1 MQGVSDGD
9 LLISGLQH
17 FSFCR
22 RQWALAYI
30 EMQWDDNYLTVD
42 GSLRHDRADDPEFT
56 EKRGGLI
63 VSRAI
68 PVRSER
74 YGIVGKCDVVE
85 FRADPGGVP
94 LAGRDGLWLPT
105 PVEYKRGRPKEIDA
119 DRLQLCA
126 EAICL
131 EEMLCCPPIPT
142 AYLYYM
148 ETKRRESVAL
158 SPELRNEVERMLTEM
173 RALYEE
179 MAALQTQEAK
189 IYKALD
195 KMEAVVSHNES
206 DIATWEPQEYSLNLT
221 YGVPQTRFAPYM
233 QKLRET
239 LKQETLHK
247 MAENGKEMP

>member
-1 MQGVSDGD
+1 MQRVNDGD

-22 RQWALAYI
+22 RQWALIHI

-42 GSLRHDRADDPEFT
+42 GSLRHEKADDPEFT

-63 VSRAI
+63 VSRAM
-68 PVRSER
+68 PVRSDR

-85 FRADPGGVP
+85 FRADPSGVP
-94 LAGRDGLWLPT
+94 IVGREGLWLPT
-105 PVEYKRGRPKEIDA
+105 PVEYKRGRSKVIDA

-148 ETKRRESVAL
+148 ETKRREAGARGE
-158 SPELRNEVERMLTEM
+158 PYAHRNA
-173 RALYEE
+173 RALRPRVYTKGQTDGK
-179 MAALQTQEAK
+179 MPCLLACRYMPAASAK
-189 IYKALD
+189 
-195 KMEAVVSHNES
+195 
-206 DIATWEPQEYSLNLT
+206 
-221 YGVPQTRFAPYM
+221 VPVGIGIRAGH
-233 QKLRET
+233 LGRR
-239 LKQETLHK
+239 
-247 MAENGKEMP
+247 

>member
-94 LAGRDGLWLPT
+94 LAGRDGLWLPSPRVLTT
-105 PVEYKRGRPKEIDA
+105 PSRDSFFSAITIRPRKNSEISKK
-119 DRLQLCA
+119 QK
-126 EAICL
+126 
-131 EEMLCCPPIPT
+131 T
-142 AYLYYM
+142 
-148 ETKRRESVAL
+148 T
-158 SPELRNEVERMLTEM
+158 N
-173 RALYEE
+173 
-179 MAALQTQEAK
+179 
-189 IYKALD
+189 
-195 KMEAVVSHNES
+195 H
-206 DIATWEPQEYSLNLT
+206 
-221 YGVPQTRFAPYM
+221 QTRITRRYDHE
-233 QKLRET
+233 RD
-239 LKQETLHK
+239 
-247 MAENGKEMP
+247 N

>member
-1 MQGVSDGD
+1 MQRVNDGD

-22 RQWALAYI
+22 RQWALIHI

-42 GSLRHDRADDPEFT
+42 GSLRHEKADDPEFT

-63 VSRAI
+63 VSRAM
-68 PVRSER
+68 PVRSDR

-85 FRADPGGVP
+85 FRADPSGVP
-94 LAGRDGLWLPT
+94 IVGREGLWLPT
-105 PVEYKRGRPKEIDA
+105 PVEYKRGRSKVIDA

-148 ETKRRESVAL
+148 ETKRREAVAL
-158 SPELRNEVERMLTEM
+158 DDGLARRGEPYAHRNA
-173 RALYEE
+173 RALRPRVYTKGQTDGK
-179 MAALQTQEAK
+179 MPCLLACRYMPAASAK
-189 IYKALD
+189 
-195 KMEAVVSHNES
+195 
-206 DIATWEPQEYSLNLT
+206 
-221 YGVPQTRFAPYM
+221 VPVGIGIRAGH
-233 QKLRET
+233 LGRR
-239 LKQETLHK
+239 
-247 MAENGKEMP
+247 